1 VPRRLRGSSPSI
13 RSGSQPWKRRTDAFS
28 GERSG
33 LADEAEDAGEEWA
46 VEWALVIVM

>member
-1 VPRRLRGSSPSI
+1 M

-33 LADEAEDAGEEWA
+33 LADEAEAGEEWA
-46 VEWALVIVM
+46 VEWALVMVM